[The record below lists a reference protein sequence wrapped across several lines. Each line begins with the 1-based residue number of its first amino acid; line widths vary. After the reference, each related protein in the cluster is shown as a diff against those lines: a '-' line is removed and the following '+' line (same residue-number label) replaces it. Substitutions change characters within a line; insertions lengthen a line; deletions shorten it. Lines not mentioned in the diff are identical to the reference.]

1 MNTWLYSVVVIWLYT
16 VSGICIYRHIYIV
29 DIYLKRLECFLM
41 LIYLLRNVNAVMN
54 NPVPGCIMSIPPTL
68 LYVRYIR
75 LLNGKYS

>member
-1 MNTWLYSVVVIWLYT
+1 MEYVYI
-16 VSGICIYRHIYIV
+16 GIYIYIV
-29 DIYLKRLECFLM
+29 DIYLKRLM